1 MRPTWLLV
9 PAALAAGAC
18 CTIIHGVH
26 QDFAIGSQPT
36 NAEVTVDGKILGHT
50 PVTASLTRKDNH
62 TIRIALAGY
71 QPYEMN
77 ITHHVSGWVFGN
89 IIFGGLI
96 GLAVDA
102 ITGGL
107 YALDSDQVMAQLA
120 QAHSSAMIRR
130 NGVYVILV
138 AAPDPNWEL
147 IASLQPLAQ

>member
-1 MRPTWLLV
+1 M
-9 PAALAAGAC
+9 
-18 CTIIHGVH
+18 
-26 QDFAIGSQPT
+26 
-36 NAEVTVDGKILGHT
+36 TVDGKILGHT

-77 ITHHVSGWVFGN
+77 VTHHVSGWVWGN

-107 YALDSDQVMAQLA
+107 YSLDSQQVMAQLA
-120 QAHSSAMIRR
+120 QAHSSAVIRR
-130 NGVYVILV
+130 NGVYVLLV
-138 AAPDPNWEL
+138 AAPDPTWER
-147 IASLQPLAQ
+147 IASLQPLAP

>member
-1 MRPTWLLV
+1 MRRIWLSVLTV
-9 PAALAAGAC
+9 LATGAC
-18 CTIIHGVH
+18 CTIIHGTH

-50 PVTASLTRKDNH
+50 PVTATLTRKDNH
-62 TIRIALAGY
+62 TLRIALAGY
-71 QPYEMN
+71 QPYEIN
-77 ITHHVSGWVFGN
+77 VTHHVSGWVFGN

-107 YALDSDQVMAQLA
+107 YALDSEQVMAQLT
-120 QAHSSAMIRR
+120 QAHSSATMRR

-138 AAPDPNWEL
+138 AAPNPTWER
-147 IASLQPLAQ
+147 IATLQPLAP